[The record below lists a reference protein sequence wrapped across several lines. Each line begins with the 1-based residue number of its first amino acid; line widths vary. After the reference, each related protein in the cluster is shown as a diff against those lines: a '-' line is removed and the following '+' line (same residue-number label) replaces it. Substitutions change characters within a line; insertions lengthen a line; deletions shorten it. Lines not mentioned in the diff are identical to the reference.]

1 LEPVQTI
8 ASTITQKNGFVK
20 GNILSLRGTLVELRE
35 ALQTKGLTPLN
46 QNKKASPRELAFL
59 FLFIENGLEEDC
71 SCLRIEEVNLVSIDS
86 QHKILTDMRT
96 GAWIDARYHL
106 FPLGGHVY

>member
-1 LEPVQTI
+1 M
-8 ASTITQKNGFVK
+8 A
-20 GNILSLRGTLVELRE
+20 
-35 ALQTKGLTPLN
+35 PLN

-59 FLFIENGLEEDC
+59 FLFIENGLEEDRT
-71 SCLRIEEVNLVSIDS
+71 CLRIEEVNLVSIDS

-106 FPLGGHVY
+106 FPLGGHVYQQLASQVLDHIDGSVKR